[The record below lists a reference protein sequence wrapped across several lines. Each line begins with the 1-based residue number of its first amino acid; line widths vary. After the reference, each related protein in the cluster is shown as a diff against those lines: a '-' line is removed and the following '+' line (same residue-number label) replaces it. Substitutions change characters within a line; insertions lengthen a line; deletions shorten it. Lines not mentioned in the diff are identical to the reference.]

1 MKRCL
6 FSASDAADDKG
17 IRAKN
22 NKRNAHD
29 NTDNNTRNS
38 SIAKLAFQH
47 DASGFEIAHCMAL
60 PPT

>member
-1 MKRCL
+1 L

-29 NTDNNTRNS
+29 NTNNDTRDS
-38 SIAKLAFQH
+38 SIAELAFQH
-47 DASGFEIAHCMAL
+47 DASGFEMTHRMAL